1 MNAIDRNGLHQTID
15 ELPDDILTD
24 LAWFV
29 EFLQFKRQRV
39 EQTDTDALARY
50 SQSMPSHQ
58 LREQL
63 ARDYDELAAM
73 YEELAEELADE
84 IWLPLENEA
93 LSRTESLN
101 E

>member
-1 MNAIDRNGLHQTID
+1 MTTLDRNGLHQTID
-15 ELPDDILTD
+15 ELPEDILIE

-63 ARDYDELAAM
+63 AQDYDDLAAMYDELAD
-73 YEELAEELADE
+73 ELADE
-84 IWLPLENEA
+84 VWLPLENEA
-93 LSRTESLN
+93 LSRTERLN